1 MVAVE
6 VIIGDFRTF
15 FVLTWT
21 IPSCK
26 LLCMEE
32 DNDDE
37 LSFIRLAAVTADVV
51 RFLMQPKET
60 QVDKRRE
67 GSPCNDEATKQA
79 DQKEGEGLRYLD
91 HRVKELREFERRAR
105 GE

>member
-1 MVAVE
+1 MMLIVV
-6 VIIGDFRTF
+6 
-15 FVLTWT
+15 
-21 IPSCK
+21 
-26 LLCMEE
+26 MEKNAPCN
-32 DNDDE
+32 DNDE

-51 RFLMQPKET
+51 RFLMEPEET

-79 DQKEGEGLRYLD
+79 DQKERERLLYLD